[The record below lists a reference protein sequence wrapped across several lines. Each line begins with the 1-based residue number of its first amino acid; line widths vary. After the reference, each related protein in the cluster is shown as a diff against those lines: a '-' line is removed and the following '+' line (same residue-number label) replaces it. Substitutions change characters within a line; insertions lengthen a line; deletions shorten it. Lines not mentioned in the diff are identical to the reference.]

1 MNKIVLIHV
10 IRHIIQ
16 QLDKINNAKMSVK
29 IIIMEIYNHIIV
41 LKAVNNLK
49 GHILMDNYVHITV
62 QKINSY

>member
-1 MNKIVLIHV
+1 MDKIVLIHV

-29 IIIMEIYNHIIV
+29 IIIMEIHNHITV

-49 GHILMDNYVHITV
+49 DHILMDNYVHITV